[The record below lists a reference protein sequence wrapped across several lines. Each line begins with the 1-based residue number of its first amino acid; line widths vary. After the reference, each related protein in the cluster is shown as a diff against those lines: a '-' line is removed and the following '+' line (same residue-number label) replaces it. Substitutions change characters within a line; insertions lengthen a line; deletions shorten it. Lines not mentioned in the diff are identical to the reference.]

1 MTIDELEPYLDEDS
15 DAIIHDVRLAD
26 GVLTIFLQF
35 DDWKSDGRLSCVVA
49 CSDLATWTVTT
60 GWVGCIHQ
68 TDDDPVLWTHNEEL
82 RSLYFS
88 SAPVNPFE
96 LSGRLREAL
105 AALYHP
111 CSPPSGLL
119 HASAEILAGG
129 SGMLACGPRSVIEP
143 LRKVAEPFVAC
154 SVVPG
159 RTQVGGYKLLDFGRG
174 YVVCRSIELVRINE
188 TAELA
193 HAAERAQRD
202 RSVSP

>member
-15 DAIIHDVRLAD
+15 EAIIHDVRLAD
-26 GVLTIFLQF
+26 GVLKISLRC
-35 DDWKSDGRLSCVVA
+35 DDWNSDGRLAFSIVCF
-49 CSDLATWTVTT
+49 DLATWTVTP
-60 GWVGCIHQ
+60 GWVGCVHQ
-68 TDDDPVLWTHNEEL
+68 TDDDPVLWEHNEDIL
-82 RSLYFS
+82 SLYFS

-105 AALYHP
+105 SALYHP
-111 CSPPSGLL
+111 SSPPSGSL

-129 SGMLACGPRSVIEP
+129 SGMLASGPKSLIEP
-143 LRKVAEPFVAC
+143 LRLVAEPFVSC

-159 RTQVGGYKLLDFGRG
+159 RTPVGGYKLLDFGRC
-174 YVVCRSIELVRINE
+174 YVVCRSFELVFINE

-202 RSVSP
+202 RSVDP